1 MFLKY
6 SNNKIGKS
14 ETFIPN
20 TTHMLRLPDG
30 QILTLDSDIG
40 IRVESNGDIS
50 YKDVVYK
57 KDDIQVLPLSEVS
70 NHLERPGTITRA
82 TEVVLN
88 DFWRKRTSFPDPETV
103 SDDIPFTKAIIKAI
117 KIMSKP
123 RPLDQKASDKLLNDV
138 RNLNSCVDNNKE
150 ISLSVASRLL
160 WSFGINFKDIFND
173 KINGGN

>member
-6 SNNKIGKS
+6 NNNKIGKS
-14 ETFIPN
+14 ETFTPN
-20 TTHMLRLPDG
+20 TTHMIKLPNN
-30 QILTLDSDIG
+30 QILPMDYDVG

-50 YKDVVYK
+50 YKDVIYK
-57 KDDIQVLPLSEVS
+57 ESEIQIIPLAEVS
-70 NHLERPGTITRA
+70 NYLERPGTITRV

-103 SDDIPFTKAIIKAI
+103 SDEIPFTKAIIKAI
-117 KIMSKP
+117 KVMKKP
-123 RPLDQKASDKLLNDV
+123 RPLDQKASDKLLNDI

-150 ISLSVASRLL
+150 ISISVASRLL

-173 KINGGN
+173 KINGGK

>member
-50 YKDVVYK
+50 YKY
-57 KDDIQVLPLSEVS
+57 Q
-70 NHLERPGTITRA
+70 
-82 TEVVLN
+82 
-88 DFWRKRTSFPDPETV
+88 
-103 SDDIPFTKAIIKAI
+103 
-117 KIMSKP
+117 
-123 RPLDQKASDKLLNDV
+123 
-138 RNLNSCVDNNKE
+138 SC
-150 ISLSVASRLL
+150 SL
-160 WSFGINFKDIFND
+160 
-173 KINGGN
+173 

>member
-6 SNNKIGKS
+6 GNKKIGKS

-20 TTHMLRLPDG
+20 TTHMLKLPDG
-30 QILTLDSDIG
+30 QILPMDIDIG

-57 KDDIQVLPLSEVS
+57 QTDIKVLPLSEVS

-103 SDDIPFTKAIIKAI
+103 SDEIPFTKAIIKAI